1 MLFSSVNYKLKR
13 SLKWCYLQ
21 SYLFAEFSKN
31 LYLMLSSQFAR
42 KTRWKYT
49 WFATTWQ
56 GGPVGGK
63 YNNFFSRGIY
73 MKIEFSS
80 QMGEMLICSWPPTKP
95 PWRHVQTSNRPES
108 LVFCLKESSS
118 SFLGKLARSLLPVPY
133 PPRECCIMEKKIFV
147 CANRGW
153 IPSYDLIIGM
163 SLCEFWHTNTLLTL
177 FFNGRSS
184 WEKGFI
190 ETPNT
195 QSPDH
200 ELMIEMGRYN
210 YNQTTKDNRH
220 CPLRG
225 SELIEDV
232 RRRLLWSHL
241 AGPSAFSQKMGQLT
255 FEPIVLKKARSLS
268 KLNCLISSQFF
279 ILNVT
284 FSYF

>member
-118 SFLGKLARSLLPVPY
+118 SFLGKLERNLLPVSY
-133 PPRECCIMEKKIFV
+133 PPRECCIMWKKKNK
-147 CANRGW
+147 C
-153 IPSYDLIIGM
+153 
-163 SLCEFWHTNTLLTL
+163 LCQ
-177 FFNGRSS
+177 S
-184 WEKGFI
+184 WM
-190 ETPNT
+190 N
-195 QSPDH
+195 S
-200 ELMIEMGRYN
+200 
-210 YNQTTKDNRH
+210 
-220 CPLRG
+220 
-225 SELIEDV
+225 
-232 RRRLLWSHL
+232 
-241 AGPSAFSQKMGQLT
+241 
-255 FEPIVLKKARSLS
+255 
-268 KLNCLISSQFF
+268 
-279 ILNVT
+279 
-284 FSYF
+284 

>member
-1 MLFSSVNYKLKR
+1 MRGRRDGNILGLQPRDKAALLGVN
-13 SLKWCYLQ
+13 
-21 SYLFAEFSKN
+21 
-31 LYLMLSSQFAR
+31 
-42 KTRWKYT
+42 TII
-49 WFATTWQ
+49 
-56 GGPVGGK
+56 
-63 YNNFFSRGIY
+63 FFSRGIY

-80 QMGEMLICSWPPTKP
+80 QTGEMLICSWPPTKP

-108 LVFCLKESSS
+108 LVFCFTE
-118 SFLGKLARSLLPVPY
+118 RSLLPAFSENSQEICYQSLTHQGNAVSW
-133 PPRECCIMEKKIFV
+133 KKNFV

-190 ETPNT
+190 ETPNK

-210 YNQTTKDNRH
+210 YNQTTKDYRH

-225 SELIEDV
+225 SKLIEDV
-232 RRRLLWSHL
+232 RRRLLWSYL

-255 FEPIVLKKARSLS
+255 FELIVLEKTRS
-268 KLNCLISSQFF
+268 F
-279 ILNVT
+279 
-284 FSYF
+284 